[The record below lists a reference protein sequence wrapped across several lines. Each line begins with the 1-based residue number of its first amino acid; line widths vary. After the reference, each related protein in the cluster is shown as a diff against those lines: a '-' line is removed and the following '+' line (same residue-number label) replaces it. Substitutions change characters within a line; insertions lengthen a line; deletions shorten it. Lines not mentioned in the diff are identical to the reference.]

1 MLIQEDRRDRI
12 MNMDEGKPADKG
24 MPHYRTPMAVKT
36 EALREKGFTE
46 EFQICQEGLKAL
58 NSGKIYQPQDLK
70 IQEHF
75 RFEGISD
82 PDDMAVMYVVK
93 TNDGLKGTII
103 DAFGLYANPELSE
116 FMKEVEDF
124 TVRNV

>member
-1 MLIQEDRRDRI
+1 MLSRKNRRDRD
-12 MNMDEGKPADKG
+12 MNIDEGKPADKG
-24 MPHYRTPMAVKT
+24 MPHARTPMAIKV

-46 EFQICQEGLKAL
+46 EFQICREGLKAL
-58 NSGKIYQPQDLK
+58 NSGKIYKPDNLK
-70 IQEHF
+70 ILEHF

-93 TNDGLKGTII
+93 TDDGLKGTII
-103 DAFGLYANPELSE
+103 DAFGLYANPELSD

>member
-1 MLIQEDRRDRI
+1 MK
-12 MNMDEGKPADKG
+12 MDKGKPDDKG
-24 MPHYRTPMAVKT
+24 MPHTRTPMAIKS
-36 EALREKGFTE
+36 EALQEKGFTE
-46 EFQICQEGLKAL
+46 EFQVCEEGLKAL
-58 NSGKIYQPQDLK
+58 NSGKIYRPHELK
-70 IQEHF
+70 ILEHF

-93 TNDGLKGTII
+93 TNDGLKGTIV
-103 DAFGLYANPELSE
+103 DAFGVYANPELSE